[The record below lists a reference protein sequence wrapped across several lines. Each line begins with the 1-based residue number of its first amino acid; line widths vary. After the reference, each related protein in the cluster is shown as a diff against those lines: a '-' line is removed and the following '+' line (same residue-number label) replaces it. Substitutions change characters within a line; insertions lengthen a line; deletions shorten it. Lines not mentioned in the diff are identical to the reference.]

1 MHTISVRDQ
10 NRQLRD
16 LTNQEAMEHVELAL
30 WECGLEPDTDTSI
43 FSDGDIDVMFQVR
56 DFELVIFKG
65 THSTTLPLILD
76 IETSEQDP
84 DGWHYQIT
92 NILLSRSNIQAIIE
106 TYRKLLG
113 GMQC

>member
-1 MHTISVRDQ
+1 MNTVRDQ
-10 NRQLRD
+10 NKQLRD
-16 LTNQEAMEHVELAL
+16 LTNKEAMEHVEIAL

-43 FSDGDIDVMFQVR
+43 FSDGDIDIMFQVR

-65 THSTTLPLILD
+65 AYRTTLPLIVD
-76 IETSEQDP
+76 VETSEQDP

-92 NILLSRSNIQAIIE
+92 NMLLSRSNIQALIE
-106 TYRKLLG
+106 TYRKLIG